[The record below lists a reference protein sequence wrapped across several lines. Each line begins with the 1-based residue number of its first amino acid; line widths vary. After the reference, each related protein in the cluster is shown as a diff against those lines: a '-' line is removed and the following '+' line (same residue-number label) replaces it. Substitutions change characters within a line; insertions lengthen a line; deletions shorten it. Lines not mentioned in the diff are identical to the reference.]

1 MRTASK
7 WGRGNERGCEVALL
21 YIMATNRGWTS
32 SQLARKTGY
41 TPQHVNRT
49 LKRMFYFGKCA
60 YWIDES
66 TRRERRIWGNIEYS
80 EMTSEGFPWEKAMER
95 LI

>member
-1 MRTASK
+1 MRTLSK
-7 WGRGNERGCEVALL
+7 WGRGNERGCESAIIYALAL
-21 YIMATNRGWTS
+21 NRGYTS

-41 TPQHVNRT
+41 TPQHINRT

-66 TRRERRIWGNIEYS
+66 TRRERRIWGNIEYATKTENS
-80 EMTSEGFPWEKAMER
+80 FPWEKAMEY
-95 LI
+95 LL